1 MFLNLFKTNDLFVF
15 LDQNIYANKFERSE
29 KIEWKWKMQKMTK
42 KKIWKLFKKLSKN
55 EEIRY
60 LRKMKNKY
68 RKKKNEE

>member
-1 MFLNLFKTNDLFVF
+1 MKMKDAKND
-15 LDQNIYANKFERSE
+15 
-29 KIEWKWKMQKMTK
+29 K
-42 KKIWKLFKKLSKN
+42 KEIWKLFKRLSKN